1 HVEEVGTMRW
11 FWRRDGGVDSA
22 AECHRA
28 ERLDD
33 ALTVWQDGDD
43 VELALDADPELT
55 QPLGDELS
63 AAQRLAAYAGATPSP
78 HEPLVALRAAL
89 AARRSDP
96 VPVWRRVVTSGRL
109 APVMAA

>member
-1 HVEEVGTMRW
+1 MRRW
-11 FWRRDGGVDSA
+11 WRREGGIDSA
-22 AECHRA
+22 AERHRA

-33 ALTVWQDGDD
+33 ALTAWQDGDH
-43 VELALDADPELT
+43 VEVVLDADPELT

-63 AAQRLAAYAGATPSP
+63 AAQRLAAYAEATPSP

-96 VPVWRRVVTSGRL
+96 VPVWRKVVTSGRL
-109 APVMAA
+109 A